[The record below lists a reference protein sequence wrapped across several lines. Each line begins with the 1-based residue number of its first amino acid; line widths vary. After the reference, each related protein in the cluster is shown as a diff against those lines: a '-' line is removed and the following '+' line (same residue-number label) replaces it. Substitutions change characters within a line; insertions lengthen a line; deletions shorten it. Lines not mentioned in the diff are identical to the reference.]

1 MKEQPLV
8 SVIIPVYNVER
19 YLAQCLD
26 SVINQTYPNL
36 EIICVNDGS
45 RDGSPDIL
53 RRYADEDARIQ
64 VIDKANGGVSRA
76 RNDALD
82 CARGEYIM
90 FVDSDDWVE
99 PDACENAVNAM
110 REYDA
115 DIVMWSYVSE
125 TENRSSRK
133 VIFPETTVFE
143 KEEVRAKLHRRFVGA
158 MGEELSHPELVDS
171 LCPVWGKLYR
181 RSLIQK
187 SGARFVDLAEIG
199 SYEDGFFNL
208 EVFGKA
214 DRVVYLAAY
223 LYHYRRDGSSSVTS
237 GYNPRLYDQWQTL
250 YDRMEAIIRS
260 NQLGSE
266 YEAALNNRIALG
278 ILGLGLNITVSTQSM
293 GKKVKVKIEDLVLCF
308 VAADHQTVARDPAI
322 LVRLKGKFLTA
333 ETVRKV
339 QAAVCPLEYQR
350 FIKPQ
355 QPGKQQ
361 AAEEKSVFVL
371 VRLYIPPE
379 PVVAALILT
388 ILVRSPFAHK
398 CCKAL
403 LAQHCCSFDDEDRNQ
418 KQNCFG

>member
-1 MKEQPLV
+1 MNEQPLV

-64 VIDKANGGVSRA
+64 VIDKANGGVSQA
-76 RNDALD
+76 RNAALD
-82 CARGEYIM
+82 CACGEYIM

-110 REYDA
+110 REYD
-115 DIVMWSYVSE
+115 
-125 TENRSSRK
+125 
-133 VIFPETTVFE
+133 PETTVFE

-293 GKKVKVKIEDLVLCF
+293 GKKVKDIHRIIRQERYRKAYKNLPLNYFPIHWKLFYGCARHGFAFGVYVLL
-308 VAADHQTVARDPAI
+308 TVI
-322 LVRLKGKFLTA
+322 
-333 ETVRKV
+333 
-339 QAAVCPLEYQR
+339 QR
-350 FIKPQ
+350 II
-355 QPGKQQ
+355 
-361 AAEEKSVFVL
+361 S
-371 VRLYIPPE
+371 R
-379 PVVAALILT
+379 
-388 ILVRSPFAHK
+388 
-398 CCKAL
+398 
-403 LAQHCCSFDDEDRNQ
+403 
-418 KQNCFG
+418 

>member
-1 MKEQPLV
+1 MNEQPLV

-45 RDGSPDIL
+45 GDGSPDIL

-187 SGARFVDLAEIG
+187 RKLRGRLFQSGGFWKGRQGGVSG
-199 SYEDGFFNL
+199 SVPVSLPQGR
-208 EVFGKA
+208 VFLGHVRVQPKA
-214 DRVVYLAAY
+214 V
-223 LYHYRRDGSSSVTS
+223 
-237 GYNPRLYDQWQTL
+237 
-250 YDRMEAIIRS
+250 
-260 NQLGSE
+260 
-266 YEAALNNRIALG
+266 
-278 ILGLGLNITVSTQSM
+278 
-293 GKKVKVKIEDLVLCF
+293 
-308 VAADHQTVARDPAI
+308 
-322 LVRLKGKFLTA
+322 
-333 ETVRKV
+333 
-339 QAAVCPLEYQR
+339 
-350 FIKPQ
+350 
-355 QPGKQQ
+355 
-361 AAEEKSVFVL
+361 
-371 VRLYIPPE
+371 
-379 PVVAALILT
+379 
-388 ILVRSPFAHK
+388 
-398 CCKAL
+398 
-403 LAQHCCSFDDEDRNQ
+403 
-418 KQNCFG
+418 

>member
-171 LCPVWGKLYR
+171 LCPVSSRSFRPLGSFSGFSESTIL
-181 RSLIQK
+181 RSLEGFPVGLPISLFPSRLSFFPK
-187 SGARFVDLAEIG
+187 FPFLIVRFDFN
-199 SYEDGFFNL
+199 FFSWLRPFN
-208 EVFGKA
+208 
-214 DRVVYLAAY
+214 
-223 LYHYRRDGSSSVTS
+223 
-237 GYNPRLYDQWQTL
+237 RLS
-250 YDRMEAIIRS
+250 RPF
-260 NQLGSE
+260 
-266 YEAALNNRIALG
+266 NNRFFFHFRFW
-278 ILGLGLNITVSTQSM
+278 LGLGFRFWRFLFNNANLCQFGSYSEKTFGWFFQNDDIHLISCQS
-293 GKKVKVKIEDLVLCF
+293 
-308 VAADHQTVARDPAI
+308 
-322 LVRLKGKFLTA
+322 
-333 ETVRKV
+333 
-339 QAAVCPLEYQR
+339 
-350 FIKPQ
+350 
-355 QPGKQQ
+355 
-361 AAEEKSVFVL
+361 
-371 VRLYIPPE
+371 
-379 PVVAALILT
+379 
-388 ILVRSPFAHK
+388 
-398 CCKAL
+398 
-403 LAQHCCSFDDEDRNQ
+403 
-418 KQNCFG
+418 

>member
-26 SVINQTYPNL
+26 SVSHQTYQNL

-82 CARGEYIM
+82 CACGEYIM

-250 YDRMEAIIRS
+250 YDRMEVIIRS

-293 GKKVKVKIEDLVLCF
+293 GKKVKDIHRIIRQERYRKAYKNLPLNYFPIHWKLFYGCARHGFAFGVYVLL
-308 VAADHQTVARDPAI
+308 TVI
-322 LVRLKGKFLTA
+322 
-333 ETVRKV
+333 
-339 QAAVCPLEYQR
+339 QR
-350 FIKPQ
+350 II
-355 QPGKQQ
+355 
-361 AAEEKSVFVL
+361 S
-371 VRLYIPPE
+371 R
-379 PVVAALILT
+379 
-388 ILVRSPFAHK
+388 
-398 CCKAL
+398 
-403 LAQHCCSFDDEDRNQ
+403 
-418 KQNCFG
+418 

>member
-53 RRYADEDARIQ
+53 RRYADEDAWIQ
-64 VIDKANGGVSRA
+64 VIDKANGGVSQA

-187 SGARFVDLAEIG
+187 SGRQICRSGGDRKLRGRLFQSGGFWKGRQGGVSG
-199 SYEDGFFNL
+199 SVPVSLPQGR
-208 EVFGKA
+208 VFLGHVRVQPKA
-214 DRVVYLAAY
+214 V
-223 LYHYRRDGSSSVTS
+223 
-237 GYNPRLYDQWQTL
+237 
-250 YDRMEAIIRS
+250 
-260 NQLGSE
+260 
-266 YEAALNNRIALG
+266 
-278 ILGLGLNITVSTQSM
+278 
-293 GKKVKVKIEDLVLCF
+293 
-308 VAADHQTVARDPAI
+308 
-322 LVRLKGKFLTA
+322 
-333 ETVRKV
+333 
-339 QAAVCPLEYQR
+339 
-350 FIKPQ
+350 
-355 QPGKQQ
+355 
-361 AAEEKSVFVL
+361 
-371 VRLYIPPE
+371 
-379 PVVAALILT
+379 
-388 ILVRSPFAHK
+388 
-398 CCKAL
+398 
-403 LAQHCCSFDDEDRNQ
+403 
-418 KQNCFG
+418 

>member
-143 KEEVRAKLHRRFVGA
+143 KEEVRAKLPDSEKRRQICRSGGDRKLRGRLFQSGGFWKGRQGGVSG
-158 MGEELSHPELVDS
+158 SVPVS
-171 LCPVWGKLYR
+171 LPQGR
-181 RSLIQK
+181 
-187 SGARFVDLAEIG
+187 
-199 SYEDGFFNL
+199 
-208 EVFGKA
+208 VFLGHVRVQPKA
-214 DRVVYLAAY
+214 V
-223 LYHYRRDGSSSVTS
+223 
-237 GYNPRLYDQWQTL
+237 
-250 YDRMEAIIRS
+250 
-260 NQLGSE
+260 
-266 YEAALNNRIALG
+266 
-278 ILGLGLNITVSTQSM
+278 
-293 GKKVKVKIEDLVLCF
+293 
-308 VAADHQTVARDPAI
+308 
-322 LVRLKGKFLTA
+322 
-333 ETVRKV
+333 
-339 QAAVCPLEYQR
+339 
-350 FIKPQ
+350 
-355 QPGKQQ
+355 
-361 AAEEKSVFVL
+361 
-371 VRLYIPPE
+371 
-379 PVVAALILT
+379 
-388 ILVRSPFAHK
+388 
-398 CCKAL
+398 
-403 LAQHCCSFDDEDRNQ
+403 
-418 KQNCFG
+418 

>member
-26 SVINQTYPNL
+26 SVSHQTYQNL

-64 VIDKANGGVSRA
+64 VIGKANGGVSRA

-90 FVDSDDWVE
+90 FVDSDDWGE

-181 RSLIQK
+181 RSLIQE
-187 SGARFVDLAEIG
+187 SGARSV
-199 SYEDGFFNL
+199 SYTHL
-208 EVFGKA
+208 
-214 DRVVYLAAY
+214 
-223 LYHYRRDGSSSVTS
+223 
-237 GYNPRLYDQWQTL
+237 TL
-250 YDRMEAIIRS
+250 PT
-260 NQLGSE
+260 N
-266 YEAALNNRIALG
+266 
-278 ILGLGLNITVSTQSM
+278 
-293 GKKVKVKIEDLVLCF
+293 
-308 VAADHQTVARDPAI
+308 
-322 LVRLKGKFLTA
+322 
-333 ETVRKV
+333 
-339 QAAVCPLEYQR
+339 
-350 FIKPQ
+350 
-355 QPGKQQ
+355 
-361 AAEEKSVFVL
+361 
-371 VRLYIPPE
+371 
-379 PVVAALILT
+379 
-388 ILVRSPFAHK
+388 
-398 CCKAL
+398 
-403 LAQHCCSFDDEDRNQ
+403 
-418 KQNCFG
+418 

>member
-26 SVINQTYPNL
+26 SVSHQTYQNL

-110 REYDA
+110 REYGA

-237 GYNPRLYDQWQTL
+237 AGHT
-250 YDRMEAIIRS
+250 A
-260 NQLGSE
+260 
-266 YEAALNNRIALG
+266 
-278 ILGLGLNITVSTQSM
+278 M
-293 GKKVKVKIEDLVLCF
+293 GCTR
-308 VAADHQTVARDPAI
+308 A
-322 LVRLKGKFLTA
+322 
-333 ETVRKV
+333 
-339 QAAVCPLEYQR
+339 
-350 FIKPQ
+350 
-355 QPGKQQ
+355 
-361 AAEEKSVFVL
+361 
-371 VRLYIPPE
+371 
-379 PVVAALILT
+379 
-388 ILVRSPFAHK
+388 
-398 CCKAL
+398 
-403 LAQHCCSFDDEDRNQ
+403 
-418 KQNCFG
+418 

>member
-1 MKEQPLV
+1 
-8 SVIIPVYNVER
+8 
-19 YLAQCLD
+19 
-26 SVINQTYPNL
+26 
-36 EIICVNDGS
+36 
-45 RDGSPDIL
+45 
-53 RRYADEDARIQ
+53 
-64 VIDKANGGVSRA
+64 
-76 RNDALD
+76 
-82 CARGEYIM
+82 
-90 FVDSDDWVE
+90 
-99 PDACENAVNAM
+99 M

-293 GKKVKVKIEDLVLCF
+293 GKKVKDIHRIIRQERYRKAYKNLPLHYFPIHWKLFYGCARHGFAFGVYVLL
-308 VAADHQTVARDPAI
+308 TVI
-322 LVRLKGKFLTA
+322 
-333 ETVRKV
+333 
-339 QAAVCPLEYQR
+339 QR
-350 FIKPQ
+350 II
-355 QPGKQQ
+355 
-361 AAEEKSVFVL
+361 S
-371 VRLYIPPE
+371 R
-379 PVVAALILT
+379 
-388 ILVRSPFAHK
+388 
-398 CCKAL
+398 
-403 LAQHCCSFDDEDRNQ
+403 
-418 KQNCFG
+418 

>member
-53 RRYADEDARIQ
+53 RRYADEDAWIQ
-64 VIDKANGGVSRA
+64 VIDKANGGVSQA

-143 KEEVRAKLHRRFVGA
+143 KEESPGKAAPKICRGNGRGAFPPGAGGFPLPGLGKAVQAFPDSEKRAPD
-158 MGEELSHPELVDS
+158 LSI
-171 LCPVWGKLYR
+171 WR
-181 RSLIQK
+181 RSEATRTAFSIW
-187 SGARFVDLAEIG
+187 RF
-199 SYEDGFFNL
+199 L
-208 EVFGKA
+208 ERPTGWCIWQRTCIITA
-214 DRVVYLAAY
+214 GTGLPRS
-223 LYHYRRDGSSSVTS
+223 RPGTTQGCMTS
-237 GYNPRLYDQWQTL
+237 GRRSTTGWKPSSGQTSWAASMKPR
-250 YDRMEAIIRS
+250 
-260 NQLGSE
+260 
-266 YEAALNNRIALG
+266 
-278 ILGLGLNITVSTQSM
+278 
-293 GKKVKVKIEDLVLCF
+293 
-308 VAADHQTVARDPAI
+308 
-322 LVRLKGKFLTA
+322 
-333 ETVRKV
+333 
-339 QAAVCPLEYQR
+339 
-350 FIKPQ
+350 
-355 QPGKQQ
+355 
-361 AAEEKSVFVL
+361 
-371 VRLYIPPE
+371 
-379 PVVAALILT
+379 
-388 ILVRSPFAHK
+388 
-398 CCKAL
+398 
-403 LAQHCCSFDDEDRNQ
+403 
-418 KQNCFG
+418 